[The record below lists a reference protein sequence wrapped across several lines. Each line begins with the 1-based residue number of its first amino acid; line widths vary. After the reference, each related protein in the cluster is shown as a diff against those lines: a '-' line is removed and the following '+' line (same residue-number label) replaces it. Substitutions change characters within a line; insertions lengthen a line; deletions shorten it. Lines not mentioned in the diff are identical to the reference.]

1 MTSPDTVIL
10 SEMSLPWESV
20 AAAPVSLYLVPAL
33 IVTWLS
39 PLSVS
44 EGAIPSLYST
54 VLVTVV
60 LLPEESLTV

>member
-1 MTSPDTVIL
+1 ML

-44 EGAIPSLYST
+44 EGAIPSLYSISRVAT
-54 VLVTVV
+54 AIF
-60 LLPEESLTV
+60 PEESLTV